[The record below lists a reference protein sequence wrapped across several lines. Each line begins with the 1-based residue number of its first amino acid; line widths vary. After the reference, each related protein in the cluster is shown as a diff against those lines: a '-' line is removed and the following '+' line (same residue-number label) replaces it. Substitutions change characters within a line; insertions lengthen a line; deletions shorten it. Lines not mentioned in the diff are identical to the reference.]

1 MVGIGRGK
9 IASKA
14 VTLPISLQWAQKPVD
29 MQLYVGDTPEG
40 VDILMGLDIQE
51 PLGTIIDRPASVI
64 RFQGQKVEVKT
75 ESTARVTTRMKTP
88 PITVVATN
96 AGCNF
101 AYAAVRNAGFTVQ
114 KWYSVEEDAVCRHIS
129 DTIVPAEELVHSG
142 NRTDQVGNKIDRAK
156 VDLFIDTSPCQPW
169 SRCNGLTAKGF
180 GNYDVKGS
188 GDSRSAT
195 FKHADGLYKRLRKTN
210 PNIKHSVE
218 NVVPARHLKKDHVK
232 MEEMYGSKF
241 TEINAR
247 QWGAGHSRPRN
258 IATNICD

>member
-1 MVGIGRGK
+1 MSCISSNTMSSTRPRVHVFTSFDAAGKMYRVGVDSFAEISLISAAIIQGLWQVTELHAAPVRMVGIGGGK

-64 RFQGQKVEVKT
+64 RFQSQKVEVKT
-75 ESTARVTTRMKTP
+75 ESTAKVTNRMKTP

-114 KWYSVEEDAVCRHIS
+114 KMIFCRGRRSMSTHHRH
-129 DTIVPAEELVHSG
+129 HSAI
-142 NRTDQVGNKIDRAK
+142 RRAG
-156 VDLFIDTSPCQPW
+156 THWEP
-169 SRCNGLTAKGF
+169 
-180 GNYDVKGS
+180 Y
-188 GDSRSAT
+188 
-195 FKHADGLYKRLRKTN
+195 
-210 PNIKHSVE
+210 
-218 NVVPARHLKKDHVK
+218 
-232 MEEMYGSKF
+232 
-241 TEINAR
+241 
-247 QWGAGHSRPRN
+247 
-258 IATNICD
+258 